1 MWLYPEI
8 GRIRDVSVIVAMGVI
23 RAAQKAGLDREVRI
37 RDMDDDQLQKWVRE
51 RMYDPHT
58 ETALI
63 EEEVTG
69 MTRGMSNGIAAKES
83 HL

>member
-1 MWLYPEI
+1 MRWESSELL
-8 GRIRDVSVIVAMGVI
+8 
-23 RAAQKAGLDREVRI
+23 KKL
-37 RDMDDDQLQKWVRE
+37 DDDQLQKWVRE